1 MDSLTFGTIAFVVG
15 MGGTLLS
22 LVFLSLL
29 IWLLNRLI
37 PGSKDGEEPHD

>member
-1 MDSLTFGTIAFVVG
+1 MDSLTFTTIAFIVG

-29 IWLLNRLI
+29 IWLVNKVF
-37 PGSKDGEEPHD
+37 PASKDEEAPHD

>member
-1 MDSLTFGTIAFVVG
+1 MDSLTFTAIAFIVG

-29 IWLLNRLI
+29 IWVVNRLF
-37 PGSKDGEEPHD
+37 PERKDKEMPHD

>member
-1 MDSLTFGTIAFVVG
+1 MDSLTFFTIAFIVG

-29 IWLLNRLI
+29 IWLVNKLF
-37 PGSKDGEEPHD
+37 PGLEDEEAPHD